1 MNNEKQFRAVTI
13 VTRSSKG
20 RVDLTDA
27 FNTWVKEEQP
37 LAIIHIHY
45 FHDSETHQRGY
56 QIVYEARANAAAAAA
71 A

>member
-1 MNNEKQFRAVTI
+1 MNIGKQFWAVTI
-13 VTRSSKG
+13 ITRSSKG

-27 FNTWVKEEQP
+27 FNAWVKEEQP

-56 QIVYEARANAAAAAA
+56 QIVFEASLAAAAAVA
-71 A
+71 